1 MKKALHSFPLKP
13 LVIALAAAHSFA
25 AVADPVDPISIIDN
39 TWPTG
44 NSFTIQTDTLT
55 INSDA
60 SINSFGNA
68 LNNTQ
73 PTLLIDNNGNLS
85 SEIGS
90 AIYNSSTVDLLRNG
104 QSGVIT
110 QNNSGLGS
118 SSGVIYNV
126 NGATITTLENS
137 GTITSSNNYGP
148 IFMQNRA
155 TILNYGTITTLTNKE
170 DGTISGAGG
179 AIVNNGTLTELNN
192 AGTISATSN
201 YFPFPGTG
209 DAITNTGVLSSI
221 NNSGTIAGN
230 ITNTTS
236 NELVI
241 NGGNNKRG
249 SLIGSNQFIYAFS
262 LPTSSVISSPIGSIN
277 STDADVRFQKGQLL
291 LNDNVFLGGTHTLT
305 NNADVLVTQPLS
317 INGNYH
323 QTANAILNIGVAEG
337 ATAAGNTLDVGYGR
351 LNVSGNALIDS
362 GSTIRLTNT
371 SSNYAF
377 ASGQRYLVISAG
389 TATYNAGSLQYL
401 AENYQ
406 GTVTAKVIDN
416 SSTSDL
422 AIYLDAPTTP
432 TIPGVPTTPVTP
444 TIPTI
449 PVTPTVPT
457 IPVTPAPPVA
467 AKPLPTTGNAISS
480 LNGLSGYS
488 GFSAGL
494 LDLFNAS
501 KTITTEAEANRVG
514 EQLSP
519 GQNSMAS
526 AATSAASMDAL
537 GVVGTHLDGLRITPG
552 ASARGIATGGDN
564 LDWAAWGKPF
574 YGSARQGMVDNVS
587 GYRAH
592 YGGLVLGADRQILD
606 NWRAGAAV
614 SYSRTSVKGQ
624 DNVKGSSS
632 DVDAW
637 GGIVYAT
644 YSGDPWFVNLSTS
657 LTRQSYDS
665 QRVVAFDGFND
676 SASAHFNGQQVAL
689 KSEFGYPLAL
699 GANTTLT
706 PLASLSYSYLHQ
718 GSYQE
723 NSDNGSALDVDSAH
737 SQSVESS
744 LGGKLA
750 HSWSTSAGD
759 LSPFVQVMWT
769 HQYDRSPMTTN
780 SGFSADSLG
789 ETRFTSQGARQ
800 ASDSADTSVGVSLA
814 HADDLTLEARY
825 DLQTAPQFMGQ
836 TVSLQVRKLF

>member
-1 MKKALHSFPLKP
+1 MVAKIMNKGLLSFRLKP
-13 LVIALAAAHSFA
+13 LVLALAATQSFA
-25 AVADPVDPISIIDN
+25 GVALAEP
-39 TWPTG
+39 
-44 NSFTIQTDTLT
+44 IQTEEIISHSATINQLTVSTDILT
-55 INSDA
+55 IEPGASLTSNTTSTSYLATIANMKDTYLVDNQGGIYNNSRVA
-60 SINSFGNA
+60 FY
-68 LNNTQ
+68 
-73 PTLLIDNNGNLS
+73 NGGGGTLS
-85 SEIGS
+85 S
-90 AIYNSSTVDLLRNG
+90 LK
-104 QSGVIT
+104 
-110 QNNSGLGS
+110 
-118 SSGVIYNV
+118 
-126 NGATITTLENS
+126 NS
-137 GTITSSNNYGP
+137 GTISALNSIALENDNTIGALVNSGQIISGNTSSTAAAMSGLAN
-148 IFMQNRA
+148 F
-155 TILNYGTITTLTNKE
+155 GTITTLTNT
-170 DGTISGAGG
+170 DSGEIVG
-179 AIVNNGTLTELNN
+179 AKKAIFNVGVITTLNN
-192 AGTISATSN
+192 DGYIGLFDNWQNSSDNIAILNNSN
-201 YFPFPGTG
+201 GQIG
-209 DAITNTGVLSSI
+209 AI

-230 ITNTTS
+230 IVNNTS
-236 NELVI
+236 HALVI
-241 NGGNNKRG
+241 NGGQNRRG
-249 SLIGSNQFIYAFS
+249 SLIGSNQMIYPFS
-262 LPTSSVISSPIGSIN
+262 LPTSSPIGAIN
-277 STDADVRFQKGQLL
+277 STGADVRFQEGQLL

-305 NNADVLVTQPLS
+305 NNADVLVNENLT

-323 QTANAILNIGVAEG
+323 QTANAILNIGVADG

-351 LNVSGNALIDS
+351 LNVSGIALIDT

-371 SSNYAF
+371 GSDYAF
-377 ASGQRYLVISAG
+377 ASGQRYLVISAAS
-389 TATYNAGSLQYL
+389 ATYHASSLRYL

-422 AIYLDAPTTP
+422 ALYLEAPTTP
-432 TIPGVPTTPVTP
+432 TIPTVPTTPVTP
-444 TIPTI
+444 ETPET
-449 PVTPTVPT
+449 PETPTVPT
-457 IPVTPAPPVA
+457 TPVTPAPPVA

-501 KTITTEAEANRVG
+501 KTITTEAEANRIG

-519 GQNSMAS
+519 AQNSMAS

-552 ASARGIATGGDN
+552 ASARGIATGDDS

-592 YGGLVLGADRQILD
+592 YGGLVLGADRQVLD
-606 NWRAGAAV
+606 NWRAGAAL

-637 GGIVYAT
+637 GGILYAS
-644 YSGDPWFVNLSTS
+644 YSGEPWFVNLSTS

-665 QRVVAFDGFND
+665 QRLVAFDGFTDN
-676 SASAHFNGQQVAL
+676 ASAHFNGQQIAL
-689 KSEFGYPLAL
+689 KSEVGYPLAL

-718 GSYQE
+718 GRYQE
-723 NSDNGSALDVDSAH
+723 NSDNGSALDIDSAH

-750 HSWSTSAGD
+750 HSWSTAAGD

-825 DLQTAPQFMGQ
+825 DLQTAPQFRGQ
-836 TVSLQVRKLF
+836 TVSLQLRKLF

>member
-1 MKKALHSFPLKP
+1 MLTLMVANIMNKSLYSFPLKP
-13 LVIALAAAHSFA
+13 LVVALAAAQCLTTAHAEPLPAEVTISDSSQA
-25 AVADPVDPISIIDN
+25 APYVVASDK
-39 TWPTG
+39 
-44 NSFTIQTDTLT
+44 LT
-55 INSDA
+55 ITPDGIVSTNSERFAVRNSKNTSLVDNQGTITNDGNIGFYNGGELDLLKNSGFINGGSGIA
-60 SINSFGNA
+60 LQNDNNINSLINSGSINAGSILSSMSQGVGLMNFGTITS
-68 LNNTQ
+68 LTNTE
-73 PTLLIDNNGNLS
+73 NGNITGLQ
-85 SEIGS
+85 S
-90 AIYNSSTVDLLRNG
+90 AIYNFG
-104 QSGVIT
+104 
-110 QNNSGLGS
+110 
-118 SSGVIYNV
+118 
-126 NGATITTLENS
+126 TITTLNNDGYIGLYNNGSSIGNAIENS
-137 GTITSSNNYGP
+137 GTI
-148 IFMQNRA
+148 
-155 TILNYGTITTLTNKE
+155 GT
-170 DGTISGAGG
+170 
-179 AIVNNGTLTELNN
+179 
-192 AGTISATSN
+192 
-201 YFPFPGTG
+201 
-209 DAITNTGVLSSI
+209 I

-241 NGGNNKRG
+241 NGGINRRG
-249 SLIGSNQFIYAFS
+249 SLIGSNQMIYSFS
-262 LPTSSVISSPIGSIN
+262 LPTSSPIGAIN
-277 STDADVRFQKGQLL
+277 STGADVRFQTGQLL
-291 LNDNVFLGGTHTLT
+291 LNDNVYLGGTHTLT
-305 NNADVLVTQPLS
+305 NNADVL
-317 INGNYH
+317 INESLKVDGNYH
-323 QTANAILNIGVAEG
+323 QTANAILRIGVSDASQALG
-337 ATAAGNTLDVGYGR
+337 SALDTGYGR
-351 LNVSGNALIDS
+351 LNVKGNAVIDA
-362 GSTIRLTNT
+362 GSSIKLLNT
-371 SSNYAF
+371 GSYGF
-377 ASGQRYLVISAG
+377 ADGQRYVVIKAS
-389 TATYNAGSLQYL
+389 TADYNASKLHYS
-401 AENYQ
+401 ADTFN
-406 GTVTAKVIDN
+406 GTVSGAAISDEVSNTDN
-416 SSTSDL
+416 L
-422 AIYLDAPTTP
+422 VVYLSGGKNSGGGNTPTT
-432 TIPGVPTTPVTP
+432 G
-444 TIPTI
+444 
-449 PVTPTVPT
+449 
-457 IPVTPAPPVA
+457 
-467 AKPLPTTGNAISS
+467 KPLPTTGNAISS
-480 LNGLSGYS
+480 LNGLSSYS
-488 GFSAGL
+488 GISSPAL
-494 LDLFNAS
+494 LNLFNAS
-501 KTITTEAEANRVG
+501 KTITTEAEANRIG

-552 ASARGIATGGDN
+552 ASARGIATGDDS

-606 NWRAGAAV
+606 SWRAGAAL

-637 GGIVYAT
+637 GGILYAT
-644 YSGDPWFVNLSTS
+644 YSGEPWFVNLSTS

-665 QRVVAFDGFND
+665 QRQVAFDGFND
-676 SASAHFNGQQVAL
+676 NASAHFTGQQVAL
-689 KSEFGYPLAL
+689 KSEVGYPLAL

-750 HSWSTSAGD
+750 HSWSTPAGD

-800 ASDSADTSVGVSLA
+800 AADSADTSVGVSLA

>member
-1 MKKALHSFPLKP
+1 MNKGLLSFPLKP
-13 LVIALAAAHSFA
+13 LVIALAAAQSFSGLA
-25 AVADPVDPISIIDN
+25 LADPLSVIDN
-39 TWPTG
+39 TYPG
-44 NSFTIQTDTLT
+44 NTPFLIQTGTLT

-60 SINSFGNA
+60 SINSFSDA
-68 LNNTQ
+68 LTNEQ
-73 PTLLIDNNGNLS
+73 HTLLIDNNGTLS

-90 AIYNSSTVDLLRNG
+90 AVYNLSTIDLLRNG
-104 QSGVIT
+104 QTGVMK
-110 QNNSGLGS
+110 QNNYGPGNSN
-118 SSGVIYNV
+118 GVIYND

-137 GTITSSNNYGP
+137 GTITSSNTNGP
-148 IFMQNRA
+148 IFPQNRA
-155 TILNYGTITTLTNKE
+155 AIVNNGTITTLNNKE
-170 DGTISGAGG
+170 GATISGNGG
-179 AIVNNGTLTELNN
+179 AIVNNGTLTVLNN
-192 AGTISATSN
+192 AGTIRATNDYFLYQNSN
-201 YFPFPGTG
+201 
-209 DAITNTGVLSSI
+209 DAIINTAVLGVI

-241 NGGNNKRG
+241 NGGINRRG
-249 SLIGSNQFIYAFS
+249 SLIGSNQMIYAFS
-262 LPTSSVISSPIGSIN
+262 LPTSSLISSPVGAIN

-291 LNDNVFLGGTHTLT
+291 LNDNVYLGGTHTLT
-305 NNADVLVTQPLS
+305 NNADVL
-317 INGNYH
+317 INESLKVDGNYH
-323 QTANAILNIGVAEG
+323 QTANAILRIGVSDASQALG
-337 ATAAGNTLDVGYGR
+337 SALDSGYGR
-351 LNVSGNALIDS
+351 LNVRGNAVIDA
-362 GSTIRLTNT
+362 GSSIKLLNT
-371 SSNYAF
+371 GSYGF
-377 ASGQRYLVISAG
+377 ADGQRYVVIKAS
-389 TATYNAGSLQYL
+389 TADYNASKLHYS
-401 AENYQ
+401 AETFN
-406 GTVTAKVIDN
+406 GTVTGTAISDEVSNTDN
-416 SSTSDL
+416 L
-422 AIYLDAPTTP
+422 VVYLSGGNNSGGGNNNGGGNTPTT
-432 TIPGVPTTPVTP
+432 GR
-444 TIPTI
+444 
-449 PVTPTVPT
+449 
-457 IPVTPAPPVA
+457 
-467 AKPLPTTGNAISS
+467 PLPTTGNAISS
-480 LNGLSGYS
+480 LNGLSSYS
-488 GFSAGL
+488 GISSPAL
-494 LDLFNAS
+494 LNLFNAS
-501 KTITTEAEANRVG
+501 KTITTEAEANRIG

-552 ASARGIATGGDN
+552 ASARGIATGDDS

-606 NWRAGAAV
+606 SWRAGAAL

-637 GGIVYAT
+637 GGILYAT
-644 YSGDPWFVNLSTS
+644 YSGEPWFVNLSTS

-665 QRVVAFDGFND
+665 QRQVAFDGFND
-676 SASAHFNGQQVAL
+676 NASAHFTGQQVAL
-689 KSEFGYPLAL
+689 KSEVGYPLAL

-750 HSWSTSAGD
+750 HSWSTSVGD
-759 LSPFVQVMWT
+759 LSPFVQVMWS